1 MSKVLVYVGGSFTG
15 RHRLARECRHLEKL
29 GFKTL
34 SLWMNDEDFI
44 EKAWDRDFSGRVA
57 QAMAL
62 RDIHALLDADLFI
75 VDTLEP
81 STTGG
86 RYAELGFA
94 LGRAMDKKIHIIH
107 IGPATNIFE
116 TMVHEHYTTWEEFF
130 TTLEW
135 RMK

>member
-1 MSKVLVYVGGSFTG
+1 MSILVYVGGSFTG
-15 RHRLARECRHLEKL
+15 RHRLAKECAKLETY

-44 EKAWDRDFSGRVA
+44 ERAWDKDFGGPVA

-62 RDIHALLDADLFI
+62 RDVHAILDAELFI

-94 LGRAMDKKIHIIH
+94 LARAIDKKIHIIH
-107 IGPATNIFE
+107 IGPPTNIFE
-116 TMVHEHYTTWEEFF
+116 TLVRERYETWEDFWDM
-130 TTLEW
+130 LD
-135 RMK
+135 RRYQ